1 LKGNVMEEDIVR
13 PELNLEK
20 WPGIWQPARSNSKL
34 NEIVL
39 ERRRVDGISKIEIT
53 ANSKY
58 GAMTTET
65 QKVMYALCKISEKKG
80 HPRRIYFSCS
90 KIAKILKKQWGKP
103 TATLIRNGLYQLRFT
118 AFILKDAFYDALS
131 KNRVKSFVDTFTIL
145 SVLKVVEEE
154 IDGHI
159 TKEECYCEF
168 NEYIY
173 NNLVNNYVKPVLLD
187 TFLSFGDDGIAQLL
201 YTHLDLMLSKSNE
214 YRRLSKEVFCNELKA
229 LGKEYQHL
237 SRRKRTIERIESKL
251 NGKKLSS
258 GGFLKLW
265 LEKSPKGN
273 DYDLVATKV
282 EMQENPTVSYENK
295 EIKKEYSKLT
305 QVDKSKI
312 EKLAKAIPP
321 NLRRKSNLANE
332 NVGSEVAK
340 ELVQYFHKKF
350 FNLENVNANSKE
362 LKQANE
368 LVKEYGFTISKYII
382 EYAYNQAAE
391 TNYKIGQFGAVL
403 EYAGRGAVQHEKDL
417 KRKEYIEKLESC
429 PFCNG
434 LIYVDVMAIGNGK
447 EPLKKFKCPHDLEK
461 LKATAREKRIKLR
474 LGNGQFIDFQNE

>member
-1 LKGNVMEEDIVR
+1 MEDIVR

-20 WPGIWQPARSNSKL
+20 WPGMWQPARSNSKL
-34 NEIVL
+34 NKVVL
-39 ERRRVDGISKIEIT
+39 ERKRKDGGISKIEIT
-53 ANSKY
+53 ANSEY

-65 QKVMYALCKISEKKG
+65 QKVMYALCKISEKSG
-80 HPRRIYFSCS
+80 HPRRIYFSSS
-90 KIAKILKKQWGKP
+90 KIAKILKKKWGSSAAGIIE
-103 TATLIRNGLYQLRFT
+103 TGLYQLRSTF
-118 AFILKDAFYDALS
+118 FLMKDVFYDTVS
-131 KNRVKSFVDTFTIL
+131 KKIVTFIDTFTIL
-145 SVLKVVEEE
+145 SVLKMVKEGMG
-154 IDGHI
+154 GHI
-159 TKEECYCEF
+159 TTEECYCEF

-201 YTHLDLMLSKSNE
+201 YSHLDLMLSKSNE
-214 YRRLSKEVFCNELKA
+214 YRRLSKEVFCDELKA

-237 SRRKRTIERIESKL
+237 SRRKRTIERIESKV

-258 GGFLKLW
+258 GGVLKLW
-265 LEKSPKGN
+265 LEKSLKGN
-273 DYDLVATKV
+273 DYDLVAIKVDTK
-282 EMQENPTVSYENK
+282 ENVAVSCENK
-295 EIKKEYSKLT
+295 EIKKELSNIT
-305 QVDKSKI
+305 QIDKSKI

-321 NLRRKSNLANE
+321 NLRRESNLASE

-340 ELVQYFHKKF
+340 ELVQHFHKKF

-403 EYAGRGAVQHEKDL
+403 EYAGRGAAQYEKDL
-417 KRKEYIEKLESC
+417 KRKESMEKLESC
-429 PFCNG
+429 PFCYG
-434 LIYVDVMAIGNGK
+434 LIHVDVVAIENGK
-447 EPLKKFKCPHDLEK
+447 ERRSKFKCPHDLEK
-461 LKATAREKRIKLR
+461 LETTAKEKQIKIR
-474 LGNGQFIDFQNE
+474 LANGKIIDF